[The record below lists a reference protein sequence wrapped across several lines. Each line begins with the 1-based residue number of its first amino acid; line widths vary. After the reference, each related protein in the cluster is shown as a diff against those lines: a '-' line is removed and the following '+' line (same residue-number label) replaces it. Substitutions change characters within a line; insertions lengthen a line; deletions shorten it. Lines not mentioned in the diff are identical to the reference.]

1 MISLERLTQEL
12 RIENL
17 ELIVGGGKKVKSI
30 KSLKSLSGSSSASS
44 YSSTSGSS
52 FEPPIK

>member
-1 MISLERLTQEL
+1 MISLEKLTQEL
-12 RIENL
+12 NIANL

-30 KSLKSLSGSSSASS
+30 KSISGSGSNSSSS
-44 YSSTSGSS
+44 HSSSSHSS